1 MKIKNLNFPDD
12 LSYTNEHEWIKI
24 KRDLVRVGITD
35 YAQDSLHEIVFC
47 ELPQVGSS
55 KNRKDSLGTVESIKA
70 VSDVYSPI
78 SGKVVEINQR
88 LEEEPELL
96 NNSPYEEGWIAV
108 LRPTSLEE
116 DMKELLK
123 VKDYV
128 EIVRNELS
136 E

>member
-1 MKIKNLNFPDD
+1 MKIKDLDFPND
-12 LSYTNEHEWIKI
+12 LFYTGEHEWVKI
-24 KRDLVRVGITD
+24 EGGLVRVGITD

-47 ELPQVGSS
+47 ELPQVASS

-78 SGKVVEINQR
+78 SGKVVEVNQR

-116 DMKELLK
+116 DLRGLLK

-128 EIVRNELS
+128 KMVRNELS